1 MPHDLTK
8 YFTELHQGEYMNKV
22 KFLALMVLLGITG
35 NICVGMDTKKPSFLR
50 DIENQ
55 TKNVIQRLVKT
66 CQDKKKE
73 IEGLVKKIRDLEN
86 AAATSNN
93 SFNEQKAQWEQR
105 FNQQNETNQNNLGL
119 KDKLIKELNE
129 KIKELERDLTE
140 AYRIMGNVNE
150 MIINVPKDI

>member
-22 KFLALMVLLGITG
+22 KFLALIILLGITG
-35 NICVGMDTKKPSFLR
+35 NICVGMNNKKPSFLR

-73 IEGLVKKIRDLEN
+73 IEELVKKIKDLEN